1 MSCITCKKKRAN
13 FNYINKKPLYC
24 KTCKSD
30 DMIDVNN
37 IKCINCKT
45 HQPIYNI
52 NGEAPLY
59 CKNCKTDD
67 MIDVK
72 NKKCI
77 KCNVKQCSFN
87 YPNEK
92 KGIYCAD
99 CSLNGMVNIISK
111 KCIKCNVKE
120 CRFNYSNEKKGIY
133 CAGCSL
139 NGMVDIFSK
148 KCIICNQHEPSFNLP
163 NEKKPT
169 YCKKCKTND
178 MVDIKHKKCIVCNLV
193 QPTFNYP
200 SENKP
205 THCKT
210 CALDNMVNIKHKNYM
225 CIVCN
230 NKRPSFN
237 YSDTT
242 KPEYCANC
250 KLKNMVDLVSNK
262 CKNDC
267 TTCVNNNKYDGYCA
281 FCFIHLFPN
290 DERTIKI
297 KSKSKE
303 MQVVCHIIN
312 IYNDFIYN
320 KPFYV
325 DLENGCCE
333 TKRRI
338 DLRMLINN
346 TMLCIEIDENQHKYY
361 IKVDDDNRYNDL
373 FMDFSGKYIFI
384 RYNPDKYIDKNK
396 KNKNPFFDTRMIIL
410 QNEIEKQKKRI
421 ENNENNN
428 LLEIIHLFYDEL

>member
-13 FNYINKKPLYC
+13 FNYIDEKPLYC
-24 KTCKSD
+24 KTCKTD
-30 DMIDVNN
+30 DMIDVKNK
-37 IKCINCKT
+37 KCINCKT

-178 MVDIKHKKCIVCNLV
+178 MVDINVRKGGYYSYDIHNSTKI
-193 QPTFNYP
+193 
-200 SENKP
+200 
-205 THCKT
+205 
-210 CALDNMVNIKHKNYM
+210 I
-225 CIVCN
+225 
-230 NKRPSFN
+230 SFN
-237 YSDTT
+237 SIF
-242 KPEYCANC
+242 
-250 KLKNMVDLVSNK
+250 
-262 CKNDC
+262 
-267 TTCVNNNKYDGYCA
+267 YD
-281 FCFIHLFPN
+281 
-290 DERTIKI
+290 
-297 KSKSKE
+297 
-303 MQVVCHIIN
+303 
-312 IYNDFIYN
+312 
-320 KPFYV
+320 
-325 DLENGCCE
+325 
-333 TKRRI
+333 
-338 DLRMLINN
+338 
-346 TMLCIEIDENQHKYY
+346 
-361 IKVDDDNRYNDL
+361 
-373 FMDFSGKYIFI
+373 
-384 RYNPDKYIDKNK
+384 
-396 KNKNPFFDTRMIIL
+396 
-410 QNEIEKQKKRI
+410 
-421 ENNENNN
+421 NNN
-428 LLEIIHLFYDEL
+428 LFKIKKNLENEPQILWLESELLKSRINNQKVWFISHIFPGAGESTNEYNTIMKKIFYNFRDIIFFKTYSSTKFKKIWYKNS

>member
-37 IKCINCKT
+37 IKCINCKI

-52 NGEAPLY
+52 KSEKPLYCKTCKSDDMIDVKNIKCINCKIHQPIYNIKGEKPLY
-59 CKNCKTDD
+59 CKNCKNDD

-77 KCNVKQCSFN
+77 TCNIKQCRFN

-99 CSLNGMVNIISK
+99 CSLNGMI
-111 KCIKCNVKE
+111 
-120 CRFNYSNEKKGIY
+120 
-133 CAGCSL
+133 
-139 NGMVDIFSK
+139 DIFAT
-148 KCIICNQHEPSFNLP
+148 KCIICNLHEPSFNLP

-169 YCKKCKTND
+169 HCNACKTDN
-178 MVDIKHKKCIVCNLV
+178 MIDIKHNKCVVCNLV
-193 QPTFNYP
+193 QPTFNYV

-205 THCKT
+205 THCKK
-210 CALDNMVNIKHKNYM
+210 CALNNMVNVKHKKYM

-230 NKRPSFN
+230 KKRPSFN
-237 YSDTT
+237 YSNKT

-262 CKNDC
+262 CKNNC
-267 TTCVNNNKYDGYCA
+267 TTCVNNNKYDGYCT

-290 DERTIKI
+290 DERTINI

-312 IYNDFIYN
+312 LYNDFIYN

-361 IKVDDDNRYNDL
+361 IKQDEEKRYNDL

-384 RYNPDKYIDKNK
+384 RYNPDKYKCVNNK
-396 KNKNPFFDTRMIIL
+396 INNPHFNTRINIL
-410 QNEIEKQKKRI
+410 KETINNQIMRI
-421 ENNENNN
+421 LNDENND
-428 LLEIIHLFYDEL
+428 LIEIYHLYYDEN